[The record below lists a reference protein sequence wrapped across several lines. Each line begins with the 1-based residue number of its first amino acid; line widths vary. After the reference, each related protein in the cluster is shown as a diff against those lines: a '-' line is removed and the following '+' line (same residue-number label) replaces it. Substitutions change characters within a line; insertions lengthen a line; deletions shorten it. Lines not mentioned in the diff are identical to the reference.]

1 MRLETQKIA
10 RAFYNG
16 RAASAARTTTDGNTV
31 WLHGNKIAWRTE
43 AGDIGFT
50 LAGWPTVTTRERI
63 NGILETF
70 GYGYWGV
77 AQRKGDQYL
86 MPRVTLQDWFTQM
99 YLAEKVIPLGDSD
112 SFYLSDLKGLQP
124 QPDTEPTE
132 SRTEYCY
139 RMGFDM

>member
-70 GYGYWGV
+70 GYGYWSVG
-77 AQRKGDQYL
+77 QRNHDQYL
-86 MPRVTLQDWFTQM
+86 F
-99 YLAEKVIPLGDSD
+99 YLAEKVMPLDGSFAFPD

-124 QPDTEPTE
+124 HPDTEPTE

>member
-1 MRLETQKIA
+1 MRRETQKIA

-50 LAGWPTVTTRERI
+50 LAGWPTVTTRDRI
-63 NGILETF
+63 NGILKTF

-77 AQRKGDQYL
+77 SQRNHDQYL
-86 MPRVTLQDWFTQM
+86 M
-99 YLAEKVIPLGDSD
+99 YLAEKVMPLDDSD

-124 QPDTEPTE
+124 HPDKE
-132 SRTEYCY
+132 
-139 RMGFDM
+139 FINA

>member
-1 MRLETQKIA
+1 MRQETSTIA
-10 RAFYNG
+10 RAFSRG
-16 RAASAARTTTDGNTV
+16 KKASQARTSTDGNTV

-50 LAGWPTVTTRERI
+50 LAGWPTVTTRDRI
-63 NGILETF
+63 NGILKTF
-70 GYGYWGV
+70 GYGLWGV
-77 AQRKGDQYL
+77 AQRDHDQYL
-86 MPRVTLQDWFTQM
+86 V
-99 YLAEKVIPLGDSD
+99 YLAEKVMPLDDND

-124 QPDTEPTE
+124 HPDTEPTE

>member
-1 MRLETQKIA
+1 MRQETQKIA

-16 RAASAARTTTDGNTV
+16 QAASAARTTTDGNTV

-63 NGILETF
+63 NGILKTF

-77 AQRKGDQYL
+77 SQCKGDQYL
-86 MPRVTLQDWFTQM
+86 M
-99 YLAEKVIPLGDSD
+99 YLAEKVMPLDGSG

-124 QPDTEPTE
+124 HPDKEF
-132 SRTEYCY
+132 
-139 RMGFDM
+139 M

>member
-1 MRLETQKIA
+1 MRQETSTIA
-10 RAFYNG
+10 RAFYRG
-16 RAASAARTTTDGNTV
+16 KKASQARTSTDGNTV

-50 LAGWPTVTTRERI
+50 LAGWPTVTTRDRI
-63 NGILETF
+63 NGILKTF
-70 GYGYWGV
+70 GYGLWGV
-77 AQRKGDQYL
+77 AQRDHDQYL
-86 MPRVTLQDWFTQM
+86 V
-99 YLAEKVIPLGDSD
+99 YLAEKVMPLGDSD

-124 QPDTEPTE
+124 HPDTEPTE

>member
-1 MRLETQKIA
+1 MRQETSTIA
-10 RAFYNG
+10 RAFYRG
-16 RAASAARTTTDGNTV
+16 KKASQARTSTDGNTV

-50 LAGWPTVTTRERI
+50 LAGGPTVTTRDRI
-63 NGILETF
+63 NGILKTF
-70 GYGYWGV
+70 GYGLWGV
-77 AQRKGDQYL
+77 AQRDHDQYL
-86 MPRVTLQDWFTQM
+86 V
-99 YLAEKVIPLGDSD
+99 YLAEKVMPLDDND

-124 QPDTEPTE
+124 HPDTEPTE